1 MTAIPGAMARM
12 AFMVFACATLPV
24 LGDIV
29 RIPCRYTE
37 SSSIVNECT
46 GTASDKRAKMRLC
59 TIGLETKKLV
69 ADGAVQLTLKTKP
82 GTSERN
88 KASIVE
94 LAIPFM
100 KCGELLSALDRGYR
114 RLSACYSNREESI
127 DSLFECDG
135 LKLTLVLGKKS
146 HIELA
151 LKNEAIFELQQQ
163 HVQQLVDAVKRQ

>member
-37 SSSIVNECT
+37 SS
-46 GTASDKRAKMRLC
+46 ASDKRAKMRLC